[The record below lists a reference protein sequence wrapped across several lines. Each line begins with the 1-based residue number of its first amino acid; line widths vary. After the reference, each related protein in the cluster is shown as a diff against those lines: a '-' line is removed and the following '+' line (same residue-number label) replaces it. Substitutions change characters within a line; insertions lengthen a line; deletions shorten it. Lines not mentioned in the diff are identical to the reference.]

1 MRKERATKPM
11 SLEER
16 QELLSIDNRDIATP
30 FSRELT
36 PQHDRPRAV
45 PMPMHHS
52 DEMGNHAL
60 SGMLPGGQNLN
71 VVTNHNTHLSRKE
84 WIVRGIVGALGNAV
98 AWPFRL
104 IGDLISQLL
113 GGIIAALLGILKI
126 AIIIIAVPTLLWLG
140 FLLLEQMQSAESV
153 EEGAGIVVDNAGSLA
168 DGVVNAVAK

>member
-1 MRKERATKPM
+1 MKHSRSPIINYK
-11 SLEER
+11 
-16 QELLSIDNRDIATP
+16 LL
-30 FSRELT
+30 
-36 PQHDRPRAV
+36 
-45 PMPMHHS
+45 
-52 DEMGNHAL
+52 
-60 SGMLPGGQNLN
+60 
-71 VVTNHNTHLSRKE
+71 
-84 WIVRGIVGALGNAV
+84 

-140 FLLLEQMQSAESV
+140 FMLLEQLQSAESV